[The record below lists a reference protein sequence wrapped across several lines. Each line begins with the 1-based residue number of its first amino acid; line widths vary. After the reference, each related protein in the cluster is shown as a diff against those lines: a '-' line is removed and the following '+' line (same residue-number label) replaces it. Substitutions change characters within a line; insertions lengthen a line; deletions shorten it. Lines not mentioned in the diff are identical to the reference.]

1 MMTCGC
7 LPDRSTTF
15 CMGALSVYC
24 LPRLHPHHQAYACCE
39 VGDDQDGEG
48 AFHALA
54 FFSPNRIASSR
65 SFSVPTKPQQP
76 PTKVAID

>member
-1 MMTCGC
+1 MLLSALGFFDSFGLALGTPQMRTPHRIAALLTGE
-7 LPDRSTTF
+7 TF
-15 CMGALSVYC
+15 
-24 LPRLHPHHQAYACCE
+24 RL
-39 VGDDQDGEG
+39 
-48 AFHALA
+48 HALA